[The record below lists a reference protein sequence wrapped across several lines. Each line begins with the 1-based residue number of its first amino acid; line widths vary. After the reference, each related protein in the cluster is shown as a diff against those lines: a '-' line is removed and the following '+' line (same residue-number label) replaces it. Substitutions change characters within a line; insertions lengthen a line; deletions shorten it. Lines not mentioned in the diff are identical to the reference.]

1 MNRLGFSKIRLTWV
15 APSGQ
20 LHPSANHLEGFFEAL
35 FRTIT
40 YLVARTRRRSEHQ
53 GHSLPRGCHPVNHSI
68 WVGLVLTARRTAM
81 CSKFPIYLRGIW
93 A

>member
-40 YLVARTRRRSEHQ
+40 LPQKGSFNRLHRLAVDVAR
-53 GHSLPRGCHPVNHSI
+53 CHK
-68 WVGLVLTARRTAM
+68 LFL
-81 CSKFPIYLRGIW
+81 LR
-93 A
+93 